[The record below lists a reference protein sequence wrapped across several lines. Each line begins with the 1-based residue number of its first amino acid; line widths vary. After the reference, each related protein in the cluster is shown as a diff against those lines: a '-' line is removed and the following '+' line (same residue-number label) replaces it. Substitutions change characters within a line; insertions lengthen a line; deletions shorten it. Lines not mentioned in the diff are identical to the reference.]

1 MRAKLIFQCR
11 RCETTRRDP
20 GLFFAHVDLENQL
33 SLPVDVGWL
42 RPTTLG
48 RALGL
53 TLPRWRFYDLV
64 LALTLDAPH
73 HTLGFLAGCHDRL
86 PPELLA
92 RVDLRYTQADHPE
105 VHQLVEWCH
114 FAPGPQR
121 GGSYPL
127 APCAMCLGA
136 DLGTVIREAFAVPRA
151 EAVDMNSS
159 TRPSGWVRIETDA
172 GRIES
177 HE

>member
-64 LALTLDAPH
+64 VARIDAPH
-73 HTLGFLAGCHDRL
+73 HTLGFLAGCQDRL

-92 RVDLRYTQADHPE
+92 RVDQRYTQVDLGGIG
-105 VHQLVEWCH
+105 VIEWLH
-114 FAPGPQR
+114 FGPGSS
-121 GGSYPL
+121 GSYRL
-127 APCAMCLGA
+127 APCAICLGA
-136 DLGTVIREAFAVPRA
+136 DLGTVIEAAFAAPRA
-151 EAVDMNSS
+151 EAVDMNIPNI
-159 TRPSGWVRIETDA
+159 RRLA
-172 GRIES
+172 G
-177 HE
+177 